1 MIETSFLGV
10 YVPSLLPLAGGA
22 MLCAWWLRRLLSL
35 IGVYRW
41 VWHPALF
48 DLGLYVV
55 VLYAWVRLIG
65 AISI

>member
-10 YVPSLLPLAGGA
+10 YIPGLLLCAGGA
-22 MLCAWWLRRLLSL
+22 TVCAWWLRRLLSL
-35 IGVYRW
+35 IGGYRW

-55 VLYAWVRLIG
+55 VLYAVVRLTG
-65 AISI
+65 AISA